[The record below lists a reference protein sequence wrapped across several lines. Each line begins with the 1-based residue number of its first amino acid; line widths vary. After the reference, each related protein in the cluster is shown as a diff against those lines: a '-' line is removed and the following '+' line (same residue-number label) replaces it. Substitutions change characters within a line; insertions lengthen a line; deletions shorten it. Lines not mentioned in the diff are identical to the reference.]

1 MLLQT
6 CQAWALSGGQES
18 VKDTSSKPFV
28 LDCISRAND
37 GLMEP
42 SRTPWLRAFAR
53 RVESLID
60 SAGSRLRAAERRI
73 ASRVER

>member
-18 VKDTSSKPFV
+18 VEDTSSKLFI

-37 GLMEP
+37 ELMEP
-42 SRTPWLRAFAR
+42 SRTPWLRVFAR

-73 ASRVER
+73 ASIVER